1 MNSVGDV
8 PYPSCGV
15 LFLTPLQPEP
25 APTVDIIDFVEAPQ
39 TPTTNNINVADVYD
53 WQHHANIAEQELS
66 IERTKLQREKRK
78 THRFQAQINEY
89 IEALACSTEDCRQAR
104 SQCQFLSN
112 TNWVLS
118 HEVGKLRL
126 VVQTLEGVIH
136 LLYTVDNSGSTST
149 SPNKGTA
156 AS

>member
-25 APTVDIIDFVEAPQ
+25 VPTVDMIDFVEAPR
-39 TPTTNNINVADVYD
+39 TPTTNNINIADAYD
-53 WQHHANIAEQELS
+53 WQHHANIAEHELS

-89 IEALACSTEDCRQAR
+89 IEVLYRGLQTGEEPMSVSVEYKLGPLSQSWKAEASSTD
-104 SQCQFLSN
+104 F
-112 TNWVLS
+112 
-118 HEVGKLRL
+118 G
-126 VVQTLEGVIH
+126 G
-136 LLYTVDNSGSTST
+136 G
-149 SPNKGTA
+149 
-156 AS
+156 